1 MYEWRQMS
9 RPIPRKEVLRAYAKL
24 GIKKRLFRILKR
36 TPAAPEKIFGFSV
49 DYLDYRSF
57 SILFDGIFLR
67 QQYYF
72 HSQKPDPLII
82 DCGSNI
88 GMAIL
93 YFKKIYPESR
103 VIAFEPWQEAF
114 DKLAHNIVSNDLSL
128 VSLHRKAVHDKAGA
142 VLLFQG
148 ENDPG
153 SLRTSINSA
162 RVWNAK
168 KIKQEAEAV
177 CLSDYIVEHI
187 DLLKLDIEGAE
198 SGVIEELATCNKLE
212 LIREL
217 IVEYHHHI
225 SHRDDH
231 LSEMLRT
238 LECHR
243 FGYQLQADFS
253 LPHRKGSFQNILIYA
268 YRKS

>member
-1 MYEWRQMS
+1 MS
-9 RPIPRKEVLRAYAKL
+9 QPIPRKEVLRAYAKL
-24 GIKKRLFRILKR
+24 GLKGRLFRILKR
-36 TPAAPEKIFGFSV
+36 TPASPEKIFGFSV
-49 DYLDYRSF
+49 DYINYQSF
-57 SILFDGIFLR
+57 SILFDGIFSR
-67 QQYYF
+67 QHYYF
-72 HSQKPDPLII
+72 HSHRPDPLII

-93 YFKKIYPESR
+93 YFKRIYPESR
-103 VIAFEPWQEAF
+103 VIAFEPWREAF
-114 DKLAHNIVSNDLSL
+114 DKLANNVASNDLSH
-128 VSLHRKAVHDKAGA
+128 VSLHRKAVHNKVGT
-142 VLLFQG
+142 VFLFRG

-153 SLRTSINSA
+153 SLRTSIHEA

-168 KIKQEAEAV
+168 KIKQEARAI

-198 SGVIEELATCNKLE
+198 SGVIEELAACNKLE
-212 LIREL
+212 LIHEL

-225 SHRDDH
+225 NPRDDR

-238 LECHR
+238 LECHG

-253 LPHRKGSFQNILIYA
+253 LPHQKGSFQNVLVYA